1 MDDLYG
7 SIGEIMG
14 NLEAD
19 DAIIECMIL
28 SGSNERVNRKL
39 RDAREEIKH
48 ALSDLPDAL
57 FDATV
62 L

>member
-1 MDDLYG
+1 MARK
-7 SIGEIMG
+7 SISLDEKIEKA
-14 NLEAD
+14 EAD

-48 ALSDLPDAL
+48 ALSDLSDAP

-62 L
+62 P

>member
-28 SGSNERVNRKL
+28 SGSNERVNRQL

-48 ALSDLPDAL
+48 ALSDLSDAL

-62 L
+62 P